1 VYLLTLFSD
10 TCPLAFFSKMKKS
23 MGSKLK
29 FVGSYIIDKTLGIG
43 ATGKVKLARHSKNGE
58 KVGIKIIKKDLFYD
72 KPTLRIKIQRE
83 ISVMKLMFHPHII
96 KIFEVLEDS
105 KYLFLIIEF
114 ASKGEL
120 FNYLVEKRRIPNKE
134 SLRFFQQIISGIE
147 YCHKHRICHRD
158 LKLENILLDENHEI
172 KIADFGMA
180 SLSIPN
186 AMLKTF
192 CGSPHYASPEVVSNE
207 PYNGMKADIWS
218 CGVILYSLVTGKLP
232 FDEEN
237 DNIRKLFNKIR
248 FEPIKIP
255 KTITSTCA
263 DLISSLLTIEP
274 SKRISI
280 EKIKVHSWYKS
291 APLPGTCRTQIKDVN
306 MASVRNQIFN
316 PDPEILNFLLPLQL
330 VKDKKTLVN
339 VLSSK
344 KPSLVRVLYRQLEW
358 RRIKMDTF
366 RDDKIHDAIE
376 RRRKIL
382 KQGKKENREGLN
394 EWKFV
399 KFKKG
404 YFGVKPISRIGIY
417 ISFFF

>member
-1 VYLLTLFSD
+1 M
-10 TCPLAFFSKMKKS
+10 SK
-23 MGSKLK
+23 KLGGKIK

-58 KVGIKIIKKDLFYD
+58 KVGIKIIRKDLFYD
-72 KPTLRIKIQRE
+72 KPSLRIKIQRE

-105 KYLFLIIEF
+105 KYLFLIIEY
-114 ASKGEL
+114 AAKGEL
-120 FNYLVEKRRIPNKE
+120 FNYLVEKRRIQNRE
-134 SLRFFQQIISGIE
+134 ALQFFQQIVSGIE
-147 YCHKHRICHRD
+147 YCHRHRICHRD
-158 LKLENILLDENHEI
+158 LKLENILLDENHNI

-180 SLSIPN
+180 SLSVPN
-186 AMLKTF
+186 TMLKTF

-218 CGVILYSLVTGKLP
+218 CGVILYSLLTGKLP

-237 DNIRKLFNKIR
+237 DNIRRLFNKIR
-248 FEPIKIP
+248 FEPVKIP
-255 KTITSTCA
+255 KTISISCV
-263 DLISSLLTIEP
+263 DLIRGLLTIDP

-280 EKIKVHSWYKS
+280 EKIKSHPWYKS
-291 APLPGTCRTQIKDVN
+291 GPLPETCRTPIQNIN

-330 VKDKKTLVN
+330 VKDKKTLMN
-339 VLSSK
+339 VLSAK

-358 RRIKMDTF
+358 RRIKMDSL
-366 RDDKIHDAIE
+366 RDDKIHDAIK

-382 KQGKKENREGLN
+382 KQGKKENHEGLKD
-394 EWKFV
+394 WK
-399 KFKKG
+399 KNKYLKG
-404 YFGVKPISRIGIY
+404 FFGVKPVSRIGIY
-417 ISFFF
+417 INFNN

>member
-1 VYLLTLFSD
+1 
-10 TCPLAFFSKMKKS
+10 MKKTFA
-23 MGSKLK
+23 SKLK

-43 ATGKVKLARHSKNGE
+43 ATGKVKLARHSKSGE
-58 KVGIKIIKKDLFYD
+58 KVGIKIIRKDLFYD
-72 KPTLRIKIQRE
+72 KPALRIKIQRE

-105 KYLFLIIEF
+105 KYLFLIIEY
-114 ASKGEL
+114 ASRGEL
-120 FNYLVEKRRIPNKE
+120 FNHLVEKRRIQNRE
-134 SLRFFQQIISGIE
+134 SLRFFQQIVSGVE

-158 LKLENILLDENHEI
+158 LKLENILLDENYDI

-186 AMLKTF
+186 TMLKTF

-237 DNIRKLFNKIR
+237 DNIRRLFNKIR
-248 FEPIKIP
+248 FESVKIP
-255 KTITSTCA
+255 KTIPSSCA
-263 DLISSLLTIEP
+263 ELIGFLLKIDP
-274 SKRISI
+274 INRISI
-280 EKIKVHSWYKS
+280 EKIKSHPWYKS
-291 APLPGTCRTQIKDVN
+291 APLPETCRTPIQDVN

-316 PDPEILNFLLPLQL
+316 PDPEILGFLLPLQL

-358 RRIKMDTF
+358 RRIKMDSF
-366 RDDKIHDAIE
+366 RDDKIHYTIE

-382 KQGKKENREGLN
+382 KLGKKENREGLGD
-394 EWKFV
+394 WKTH
-399 KFKKG
+399 KFLKG
-404 YFGVKPISRIGIY
+404 FFGVKPISRIGIY
-417 ISFFF
+417 MNFNF

>member
-1 VYLLTLFSD
+1 MEKNID
-10 TCPLAFFSKMKKS
+10 
-23 MGSKLK
+23 GKLK

-58 KVGIKIIKKDLFYD
+58 KVGIKIIRKDLFYD
-72 KPTLRIKIQRE
+72 KPSLRIKIQRE

-105 KYLFLIIEF
+105 KYLFLIIEY
-114 ASKGEL
+114 ASHGEL
-120 FNYLVEKRRIPNKE
+120 FNYLVEKRRIQNRE
-134 SLRFFQQIISGIE
+134 ALRFFQQIVSGIE

-158 LKLENILLDENHEI
+158 LKLENILLDENHDI

-180 SLSIPN
+180 SLSVPN

-218 CGVILYSLVTGKLP
+218 CGVILYSLLTGKLP

-248 FEPIKIP
+248 FEPVKIP
-255 KTITSTCA
+255 KIISANCR
-263 DLISSLLTIEP
+263 DLIQSLLTIEP
-274 SKRISI
+274 VKRISI
-280 EKIKVHSWYKS
+280 EKIKNHPWYKS
-291 APLPGTCRTQIKDVN
+291 SALPETCRTPIQDVN

-330 VKDKKTLVN
+330 VKDQKTLTN

-358 RRIKMDTF
+358 RRIKMDSL
-366 RDDKIHDAIE
+366 RDDKIHEAIE
-376 RRRKIL
+376 RRKRIL
-382 KQGKKENREGLN
+382 KQGKKENHEGLKN
-394 EWKFV
+394 WKKNKNSRGF
-399 KFKKG
+399 
-404 YFGVKPISRIGIY
+404 FGVKPFSRIGIY
-417 ISFFF
+417 VNFYF